1 MQVKGHLQ
9 LIFSHLK
16 TILHFSSSISVL
28 KLVSLQQKNQ
38 LPSFLCI
45 NVSLQHIWLS
55 PRNLGSGKKI
65 QIVQIVLSRWHLQGL
80 ICNAET
86 SVHDFLSP
94 SWQLF
99 ISGKILEQG
108 RKIIELQVCGES
120 RWKKAAFFRLSNLK
134 HITLLCILTLLL
146 MLKIT

>member
-16 TILHFSSSISVL
+16 TILHFCSSISVL
-28 KLVSLQQKNQ
+28 KLVSLQQKKQ

-55 PRNLGSGKKI
+55 PRNIGSGKKI
-65 QIVQIVLSRWHLQGL
+65 QIVLSRWHLQDL

-99 ISGKILEQG
+99 ISGKILEKG

-120 RWKKAAFFRLSNLK
+120 RWKKAAFFGLSYLK
-134 HITLLCILTLLL
+134 HITLVCILTLLL